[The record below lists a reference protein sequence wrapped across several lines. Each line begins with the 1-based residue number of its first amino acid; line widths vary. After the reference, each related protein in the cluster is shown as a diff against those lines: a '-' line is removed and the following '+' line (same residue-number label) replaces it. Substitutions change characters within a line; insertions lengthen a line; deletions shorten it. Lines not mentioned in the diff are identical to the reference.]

1 MSSSTMACVSA
12 FHTCHHCTL
21 FILVCMSL
29 WPSAQSI
36 SNYRFTKQLVAA
48 MSSQPDGH
56 DQKVFELDTLLPLP
70 LPDLDL
76 PIWRSPSPAPT
87 LIDPASPSQDCPI
100 TLIDEVSSQG
110 SGSPD
115 QNGGSSSGT
124 DQTESQLGEPLRFQ
138 ESPKR
143 QSEADASSSHTSKR
157 IRLVE
162 VCCCLS

>member
-1 MSSSTMACVSA
+1 
-12 FHTCHHCTL
+12 
-21 FILVCMSL
+21 
-29 WPSAQSI
+29 
-36 SNYRFTKQLVAA
+36 

-56 DQKVFELDTLLPLP
+56 DQKVFELDTLPPLP

-87 LIDPASPSQDCPI
+87 LIDPASLSQDCPI